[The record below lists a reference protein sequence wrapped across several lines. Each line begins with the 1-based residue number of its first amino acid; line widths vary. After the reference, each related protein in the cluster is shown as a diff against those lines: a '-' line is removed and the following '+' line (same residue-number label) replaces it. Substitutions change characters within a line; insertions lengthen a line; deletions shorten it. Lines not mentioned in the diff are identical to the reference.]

1 MAKQKNEKGL
11 YYFAAKF
18 SVGRGQALVTRTAGS
33 DGGCRAG
40 GGGGGVAISCSHG
53 AFVFHSLNAYEH
65 AIQN

>member
-18 SVGRGQALVTRTAGS
+18 SVGRGQALVTRTAG
-33 DGGCRAG
+33 